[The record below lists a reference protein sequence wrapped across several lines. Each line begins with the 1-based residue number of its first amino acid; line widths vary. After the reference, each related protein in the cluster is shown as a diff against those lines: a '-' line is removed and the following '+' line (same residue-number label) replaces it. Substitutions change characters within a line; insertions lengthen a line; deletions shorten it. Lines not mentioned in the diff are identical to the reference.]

1 MAFYLEKAIFI
12 NRAPFEHLELDFKEK
27 GVTVLTAVNGK
38 GKTTIISHVVDAFY
52 ELAKMHYSNEFEGKE
67 NKYYRLSTSIFNLDS
82 EKPSFVY
89 LRFNND
95 DKKVDYVDI
104 RNRCSQIEY
113 ENAIKI
119 VGRIPFSKFSDSFEA
134 QNNIKYWQID
144 SKQDQFVRFVFE
156 NNILTYFPSYRYEVP
171 SYLSE
176 SYNIKMNFKMNSLFS
191 GYLKNPIEV
200 VSGMRQIANWIM
212 DVVLDWETYKQT
224 QQIQFPDGVTRTV
237 DNSPELIIWNNLNEV
252 LRDALSSKNIDGKIR
267 MGIGKR
273 NSAGIRLSVVAE
285 KDGVISTVAPNLFT
299 LSSGESALLC
309 CFGELLRQADE
320 IRPNTYLNAIQ
331 GIVLIDEVD
340 KHLHIKLQKEALPK
354 LFKLFPNIQFVVSS
368 HSPFLN
374 MGLADEMKER
384 TQIFD
389 LDNNGFVCEPTN
401 NDLYKEVYE
410 MMVNENQRFAD
421 KYIELE
427 TKVHAI
433 NKPVIITE
441 GKTDWK
447 HIKASLQHFKENH
460 EYEDLDV
467 EILEYD
473 FDFGDSKLHNLLN
486 QYKTFPHRYK
496 VIGVFDCDEA
506 NGANGK
512 SIHKAGGTKK
522 YGDNIWGM
530 SIPVPE
536 YRSYNNGGISIE
548 FLYKDED
555 LKLQDENGRRM
566 FVTSEFN
573 ENGRLASNHNIGVK
587 NNHDV
592 KNYITPDKEKIQAD
606 EVIDVDGNS
615 LALSKEQFAIN
626 VIEKRGVFANVDF
639 DGFRPLFD
647 RLKSILQQSER
658 FLNNNN

>member
-52 ELAKMHYSNEFEGKE
+52 ELAKMYYSNEFEGKE
-67 NKYYRLSTSIFNLDS
+67 NKYYRISTSIFNLDS

-113 ENAIKI
+113 ENAINI
-119 VGRIPFSKFSDSFEA
+119 VDRIPFAKFSDSFEA
-134 QNNIKYWQID
+134 QNNIKHWQID
-144 SKQDQFVRFVFE
+144 SKQDQFVRSVFE

-171 SYLSE
+171 SYLSD

-200 VSGMRQIANWIM
+200 VSGMRQVANWIM

-224 QQIQFPDGVTRTV
+224 QQIQFPDGVVRTV

-285 KDGVISTVAPNLFT
+285 KDGIISTVAPNLFT

-354 LFKLFPNIQFVVSS
+354 LFKSFPNIQFIVSS

-384 TQIFD
+384 TQLFD

-421 KYIELE
+421 KYKELE

-460 EYEDLDV
+460 EYEDIDV

-566 FVTSEFN
+566 YVTSEFN
-573 ENGRLASNHNIGVK
+573 ENGRLASNHTIGVK

-647 RLKSILQQSER
+647 RLKSILQQPE
-658 FLNNNN
+658 